1 MDQRADIQGLRAVA
15 VLLVIFYHFDL
26 GISGGYLGVDMF
38 FVISGYVIAL
48 SALRDIQQHQKFDWK
63 RFYRR
68 RIRRLLPGIAV
79 VAVVTAF
86 ASLLVLSPFGPQQM
100 SAKMLLSSATYSSN
114 FVLLKSDYFSLDPS
128 SNPML
133 HFWSLAVEEQFY
145 FVWGPIVIVVLA
157 TMKRWKSRLVATVLA
172 ITGLVALATSL
183 FFFIALSRYET
194 AVQSWPGINWFAD
207 IGVSPSRLAFYSPI
221 TRAWEF
227 MCGALLAIAHNRWKQ
242 DKQKI
247 VVTTVWACSAIALIV
262 VAVLWTSNL
271 LSRNALSSRSF
282 NEIAVVLAVL
292 GTVAII
298 HAGRGKPLTSRLLET
313 RLFTYIG
320 DLSYSLYLWHWPIW
334 TFSVVVMHKSAATTV
349 IVLALTAL
357 FSVAQYKYIEQPIRR
372 GVALTKPSAAHFVVA
387 FAVVAAVGWAAMT
400 NLSPVI
406 GKHLVGVTPFNLV
419 THVIERPCTGKF
431 VVVGEAKSCWYSTDK
446 PKGISILVGDS
457 TAKSLSDGFIVAAND
472 LQQDALVFALPGC
485 AFQAPTSPFTPYCD
499 DWRADVWSVIKSM
512 KPDIVVVSNLST
524 LYVELYAEDSGI
536 PGTPVTTAGL
546 QWGVQ
551 VRKLFTKIR
560 FNGARPLLVQP
571 IPHFVF
577 DMRYDIS
584 LLNRQSGTEPRQVVE
599 GRTQYLNQLEER
611 SVGELASATEILNL
625 DSRFCV
631 QDRCS
636 QFLDG
641 KLAYEDSSHLSSIGS
656 LKMSPYFKLAMA
668 RLLPR

>member
-48 SALRDIQQHQKFDWK
+48 SALRDIKQHQSFDWK

-79 VAVVTAF
+79 VAVITAF
-86 ASLLVLSPFGPQQM
+86 ASLFILSPFGPQQM

-145 FVWGPIVIVVLA
+145 FLWGPVVLVVLA
-157 TMKRWKSRLVATVLA
+157 IMRRWKSRLFARVLVVAGFVS
-172 ITGLVALATSL
+172 LVASL
-183 FFFIALSRYET
+183 VLFIAFSRYEA
-194 AVQSWPGINWFAD
+194 AVQGLPGISWLAEMG
-207 IGVSPSRLAFYSPI
+207 ISPSRFAFYSPV

-227 MCGALLAIAHNRWKQ
+227 MCGASLAIAHNRWRQ

-247 VVTTVWACSAIALIV
+247 AVNTIWACSAIVLVI

-282 NEIAVVLAVL
+282 NEIAVVLAVS

-298 HAGRGKPLTSRLLET
+298 HAGRGKPFTSRLLET
-313 RLFTYIG
+313 RFLIYIG

-334 TFSVVVMHKSAATTV
+334 IFSVVFMHKSAATTV
-349 IVLALTAL
+349 IALALTAL
-357 FSVAQYKYIEQPIRR
+357 FSVAQYHYIEQPIRR
-372 GVALTKPSAAHFVVA
+372 GVALTKPSATHFVFA
-387 FAVVAAVGWAAMT
+387 FGVIAAVGWAAMT

-431 VVVGEAKSCWYSTDK
+431 VFVGEAKSCWYSTDN

-457 TAKSLSDGFIVAAND
+457 TAKSLSDGFVVAANR
-472 LQQDALVFALPGC
+472 LQQDALVFTLPGC
-485 AFQAPTSPFTPYCD
+485 AFQVPKSPFTPYCD
-499 DWRADVWSVIKSM
+499 AWRANVWSVIKTL
-512 KPDIVVVSNLST
+512 KPDVVVVSNLNT
-524 LYVELYAEDSGI
+524 LYVNDIRNPELSLKEARF
-536 PGTPVTTAGL
+536 
-546 QWGVQ
+546 QWGEQ
-551 VRKLFTKIR
+551 VRKMFNKILFA
-560 FNGARPLLVQP
+560 GARPLLVQSV
-571 IPHFVF
+571 PHFVF
-577 DMRYDIS
+577 DIRYDIS
-584 LLNRQSGTEPRQVVE
+584 LLNRQAGTESRKIVE
-599 GRTQYLNQLEER
+599 ARTQFLNQLERR
-611 SVGELASATEILNL
+611 SVGEFSSATEILNL
-625 DSRFCV
+625 NTKFCGEE
-631 QDRCS
+631 RCS
-636 QFLDG
+636 QFIGG

-656 LKMSPYFKLAMA
+656 LKVSPDLEVAMA
-668 RLLPR
+668 RLLPK